1 MKLEKK
7 LKALLVL
14 LTLISF
20 ATSAMASPGGIYQ
33 LVKKGDK
40 VKFDGACF
48 DSQATGVI
56 FATVNNAKKQ
66 CDLVLD
72 YELKKQKADH
82 DLQIGKL
89 NIRYETLKEQTDQTH
104 LALSQEIDQLQ
115 EAALK
120 RPNQYWYLWAIGG
133 MVVGTL
139 STLGVVWAV
148 K

>member
-72 YELKKQKADH
+72 YEYQKDVKK
-82 DLQIGKL
+82 I
-89 NIRYETLKEQTDQTH
+89 
-104 LALSQEIDQLQ
+104 
-115 EAALK
+115 
-120 RPNQYWYLWAIGG
+120 
-133 MVVGTL
+133 
-139 STLGVVWAV
+139 
-148 K
+148 

>member
-48 DSQATGVI
+48 GSQATGVI

-66 CDLVLD
+66 CDLVLY

-104 LALSQEIDQLQ
+104 LALSQEIKQLE

-120 RPNQYWYLWAIGG
+120 RPNQYWYLWASGG
-133 MVVGTL
+133 VGVGTL
-139 STLGVVWAV
+139 GTLGVVWAV